1 MTVRRIVANLTSQ
14 HPAEVATFY
23 SELFDIAPVMDH
35 GWIITLASDSQALA
49 QLSIASEGGSGAPVP
64 QLSIEADNLD
74 EVFERAQRAGY
85 EIPYPLTLEPWGV
98 RRFFVRDPLG
108 TLINVLQHTG

>member
-1 MTVRRIVANLTSQ
+1 MSVRRIVANLASN

-23 SELFDIAPVMDH
+23 RKLFDITPLMDH
-35 GWIITLASDSQALA
+35 GWIITLASNSHALA

-64 QLSIEADNLD
+64 NLSIEVDNLD

-85 EIPYPLTLEPWGV
+85 QIPYPLTLEPWGV
-98 RRFFVRDPLG
+98 RRFFVLDPLG
-108 TLINVLQHTG
+108 TLINVLQHSD